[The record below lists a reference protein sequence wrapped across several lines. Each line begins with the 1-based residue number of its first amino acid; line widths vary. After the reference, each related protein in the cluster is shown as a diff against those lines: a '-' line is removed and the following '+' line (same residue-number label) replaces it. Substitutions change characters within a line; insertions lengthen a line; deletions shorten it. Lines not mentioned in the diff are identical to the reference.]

1 MTVSDYPIKSYTA
14 SAPGRLDVMGGIAD
28 YSGSLV
34 LQLPLKEQTHV
45 TVRITGN
52 PNCKLVS
59 DTPDGKLSVSIDFD
73 QLLVNGLPDYQYAR
87 NYFSARKNQK
97 WTAYILGCVLILI
110 QEKKIP
116 FNGADFQ
123 IHSAIPLG
131 KGVSS
136 SAALEI
142 ATLRALALA
151 YNIDFTGTELATLAQ
166 RVENI
171 IVGAPCGLMDQL
183 TSAFGHPESL
193 LPIIC
198 RPDQLLTPVPV
209 PEGIV
214 FIGIDSGIRHAVG
227 SSSYADVRSAAFM
240 GYTIIARSLGLTA
253 SDIAHYRLTGDRA
266 LLPFNGY
273 LSGIDNKDFNEK
285 FFSLLPEKMSGAD
298 FISAYGD
305 TIDLHSQIEPET
317 EYLVQVCASHPVE
330 EHARVN
336 TFLNLLQ
343 SYSAEQD
350 SSILTEMG
358 DLMKL
363 SHQSY
368 SACGLG
374 TKRTDEIVTMAS
386 KYLEEGVFGAKITG
400 GGSGGVVCLLTSGD
414 DGREA
419 ALDIRARMEK
429 RHKTTLRFFG

>member
-1 MTVSDYPIKSYTA
+1 MQVKSYTA

-45 TVRITGN
+45 TIRMTGN
-52 PNCKLVS
+52 SICKLVS
-59 DTPDGKLSVSIDFD
+59 ETPDGKLSVSIDFN
-73 QLLVNGLPDYQYAR
+73 QLLVNGKPDYQHAR
-87 NYFSARKNQK
+87 NYFMVRKNQK
-97 WTAYILGCVLILI
+97 WTAYILGCVLVLI
-110 QEKKIP
+110 NDKKIH
-116 FNGADFQ
+116 FSGADFQ

-142 ATLRALALA
+142 ATLRSLALA
-151 YNIDFTGTELATLAQ
+151 YNIEFTGTELAVIAQ
-166 RVENI
+166 RVENF

-183 TSAFGHPESL
+183 TSAFGLSENL

-198 RPDQLLTPVPV
+198 RPDQLLAPIPV
-209 PEGIV
+209 PEGIQ

-227 SSSYADVRSAAFM
+227 GSSYADVRTAAFM
-240 GYTIIARSLGLTA
+240 GFTIISKSLGLTEK
-253 SDIAHYRLTGDRA
+253 DIQQFRISGNRKDLPYNGYLSSIEPDDFDKNFRA
-266 LLPFNGY
+266 LLPEKIT
-273 LSGIDNKDFNEK
+273 GI
-285 FFSLLPEKMSGAD
+285 D
-298 FISAYGD
+298 FISLYGD
-305 TIDLHSQIEPET
+305 TIDLNSQINPQT
-317 EYLVQVCASHPVE
+317 EYLVQISTQHPVE
-330 EHARVN
+330 ENARVN
-336 TFLNLLQ
+336 TFMQLLQ
-343 SYSAEQD
+343 DFSLDQD
-350 SSILTEMG
+350 FEKLNAMG
-358 DLMKL
+358 GLMKM

-386 KYLEEGVFGAKITG
+386 KYLDEGIFGAKITG

-419 ALDIRARMEK
+419 ALEIRTRMEK
-429 RHKTTLRFFG
+429 RYKTTLRFFG